1 MISFYVIKENTTT
14 HNLNWP
20 YTPDHPYRIIITG
33 GSGWG
38 QTNALFNLIYHPEE
52 DDSIDKIYLYAKDPY
67 QSKYRFLINLTK
79 SVGLVHFNNRKA
91 FIEYSNNMQDVDKKY
106 WWVKSRKRT

>member
-1 MISFYVIKENTTT
+1 MRTNKC
-14 HNLNWP
+14 
-20 YTPDHPYRIIITG
+20 II
-33 GSGWG
+33 
-38 QTNALFNLIYHPEE
+38 QPIYHPEK